1 MQDVHRIHNQRD
13 IRRILSRHKGGS
25 LHHPERIIPCRILP
39 TGKGFFSPVTIYTSH
54 NGSTIT
60 GYEPHHIFHLL
71 ERSVIAVNQNRDR
84 QIFFFFHTESL
95 NCKNI
100 TGSRK
105 YK

>member
-1 MQDVHRIHNQRD
+1 MQDVHRIHNQRN
-13 IRRILSRHKGGS
+13 IRRILSLHKRGS

-39 TGKGFFSPVTIYTSH
+39 TGKFFFSPVTIYTSH
-54 NGSTIT
+54 NGSTIAR
-60 GYEPHHIFHLL
+60 YKPHHIFHLL
-71 ERSVIAVNQNRDR
+71 GRSVIAVNQNRDK

-95 NCKNI
+95 SCKNI